1 MKKVLVVLTSLVPL
15 TGCTGTM
22 PKQRVVN
29 SWQMQFSSTQNCVHS
44 QEKDKNNFIEPILIS
59 STPLEKKYIKNTR
72 GLKKIEN

>member
-22 PKQRVVN
+22 PKQGVVN
-29 SWQMQFSSTQNCVHS
+29 SRQMQCSATQNCVHS
-44 QEKDKNNFIEPILIS
+44 QEKDKNNFIEPIFIS
-59 STPLEKKYIKNTR
+59 SSSLEKKYIKNTR